1 MSSLFLLIG
10 VIWFTLLVI
19 SAFLVIFIAPIDV
32 VIFNNR
38 TDLYITS
45 ILQATIAILIVLMLI
60 VFLNYLKKTLHP
72 KKIAYRI
79 ISIFYY
85 YYIINS
91 IN

>member
-10 VIWFTLLVI
+10 VIWITLLVI
-19 SAFLVIFIAPIDV
+19 SAFLVIFIAPIDI

-60 VFLNYLKKTLHP
+60 AFLNFLKKIYIKKKLH
-72 KKIAYRI
+72 IE
-79 ISIFYY
+79 
-85 YYIINS
+85 
-91 IN
+91 